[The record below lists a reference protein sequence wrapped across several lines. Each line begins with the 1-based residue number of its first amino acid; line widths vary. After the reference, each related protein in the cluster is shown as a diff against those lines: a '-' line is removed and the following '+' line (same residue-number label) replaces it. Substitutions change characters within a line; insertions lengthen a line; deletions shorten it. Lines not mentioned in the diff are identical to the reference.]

1 MKYEM
6 MVSDFDGTLGRL
18 SEINAET
25 VEAIKEYEKKGIKRP
40 ERDELTPAIIRE
52 YLKAL
57 ILNCM
62 QMYMDT
68 QNMDYAC
75 TLKILLRL
83 FYVSEFDGKAKR
95 SQSAEAEL
103 IMDVV
108 MPELYEERPPAEIA
122 EMAVRLLPEIRR
134 ERHRELRQQRAEEER
149 RRGRERYWKRKNKR

>member
-1 MKYEM
+1 MYNTERE
-6 MVSDFDGTLGRL
+6 L
-18 SEINAET
+18 A
-25 VEAIKEYEKKGIKRP
+25 EAIQKEYEKKGIKKP
-40 ERDELTPAIIRE
+40 ERDELTPAIVRE

-83 FYVSEFDGKAKR
+83 FYVSEFDGKARR

-108 MPELYEERPPAEIA
+108 MQELYEESPPAEIA

-149 RRGRERYWKRKNKR
+149 RRGRERYWKKKNKR

>member
-1 MKYEM
+1 MYNTE
-6 MVSDFDGTLGRL
+6 REL
-18 SEINAET
+18 SE
-25 VEAIKEYEKKGIKRP
+25 AIQKEYVKRGIKAP
-40 ERDELTPAIIRE
+40 ERDELTPVIIRE

-75 TLKILLRL
+75 TLKILLKL
-83 FYVSEFDGKAKR
+83 FYVSGFDGKAKR

-103 IMDVV
+103 IMDVI
-108 MPELYEERPPAEIA
+108 MPELYEEKPPAEIA

-149 RRGRERYWKRKNKR
+149 RRGRERYWKKKNRR

>member
-1 MKYEM
+1 MYNTERE
-6 MVSDFDGTLGRL
+6 L
-18 SEINAET
+18 A
-25 VEAIKEYEKKGIKRP
+25 EAIQKEYEKKGIKKP

-103 IMDVV
+103 IMDVI
-108 MPELYEERPPAEIA
+108 MPELYEEKPPAEIA

-149 RRGRERYWKRKNKR
+149 RRGRERYWKKKNAKESE

>member
-1 MKYEM
+1 MYNTERE
-6 MVSDFDGTLGRL
+6 L
-18 SEINAET
+18 A
-25 VEAIKEYEKKGIKRP
+25 EAIQKEYEKKGIKKP

-68 QNMDYAC
+68 RNADYAC

-83 FYVSEFDGKAKR
+83 FYVSEFDGKARR

-122 EMAVRLLPEIRR
+122 EMAVGLLPEIRR
-134 ERHRELRQQRAEEER
+134 ERHRELRKQRAEEER
-149 RRGRERYWKRKNKR
+149 RRGRERYWRRKNKR

>member
-1 MKYEM
+1 MYNTEREL
-6 MVSDFDGTLGRL
+6 T
-18 SEINAET
+18 
-25 VEAIKEYEKKGIKRP
+25 EAIQKEYVKRGIKAP
-40 ERDELTPAIIRE
+40 ERDELTPVIVRE

-95 SQSAEAEL
+95 SQSMEAEL

-108 MPELYEERPPAEIA
+108 MPELYEERPPAELA

-134 ERHRELRQQRAEEER
+134 QRHRELRQQRAEEER
-149 RRGRERYWKRKNKR
+149 RRGRERYWKKKNKR

>member
-1 MKYEM
+1 MYNTEREL
-6 MVSDFDGTLGRL
+6 T
-18 SEINAET
+18 
-25 VEAIKEYEKKGIKRP
+25 EAIQKEYVKRGIKAP
-40 ERDELTPAIIRE
+40 ERDELTPVIIRE

-68 QNMDYAC
+68 QNMDYAY

-83 FYVSEFDGKAKR
+83 FYVSEFDGKARR
-95 SQSAEAEL
+95 SQSTEAEL

-134 ERHRELRQQRAEEER
+134 ERHRELRQQRADEER
-149 RRGRERYWKRKNKR
+149 RRGRERYWRRKNKR

>member
-1 MKYEM
+1 MYSTERE
-6 MVSDFDGTLGRL
+6 L
-18 SEINAET
+18 A
-25 VEAIKEYEKKGIKRP
+25 EAIQKEYVKRGIKAP
-40 ERDELTPAIIRE
+40 ERDELTPVIVRE

-68 QNMDYAC
+68 RNIDYAC

-95 SQSAEAEL
+95 SQSMEAEL
-103 IMDVV
+103 IMDVI
-108 MPELYEERPPAEIA
+108 MPELYEERSPAEIA

>member
-1 MKYEM
+1 MYNTERE
-6 MVSDFDGTLGRL
+6 L
-18 SEINAET
+18 A
-25 VEAIKEYEKKGIKRP
+25 EAIQKEYEKKGIKAP
-40 ERDELTPAIIRE
+40 ERDELTPTIIRE

-68 QNMDYAC
+68 QNMDYAY

-83 FYVSEFDGKAKR
+83 FYVSEFDGKARR
-95 SQSAEAEL
+95 SQSIEAEL
-103 IMDVV
+103 IMDVI

-149 RRGRERYWKRKNKR
+149 RRGRERYWRKKNKR

>member
-1 MKYEM
+1 MYNTERELA
-6 MVSDFDGTLGRL
+6 D
-18 SEINAET
+18 
-25 VEAIKEYEKKGIKRP
+25 AIQKEYVKRGIKAP

-83 FYVSEFDGKAKR
+83 FYVSGFDGKAKR
-95 SQSAEAEL
+95 SQS
-103 IMDVV
+103 I
-108 MPELYEERPPAEIA
+108 
-122 EMAVRLLPEIRR
+122 
-134 ERHRELRQQRAEEER
+134 
-149 RRGRERYWKRKNKR
+149 

>member
-1 MKYEM
+1 MLFRKKIDRACSYCRHG
-6 MVSDFDGTLGRL
+6 VPLCDGQVLC
-18 SEINAET
+18 
-25 VEAIKEYEKKGIKRP
+25 VKKGIKKP

-68 QNMDYAC
+68 QNIDYAC
-75 TLKILLRL
+75 TLKTLLKL
-83 FYVSEFDGKAKR
+83 FYVSEFDGNAKR

-103 IMDVV
+103 IMDIV

-122 EMAVRLLPEIRR
+122 EMAVRLLPEIRP
-134 ERHRELRQQRAEEER
+134 
-149 RRGRERYWKRKNKR
+149 

>member
-1 MKYEM
+1 MYNTERE
-6 MVSDFDGTLGRL
+6 L
-18 SEINAET
+18 A
-25 VEAIKEYEKKGIKRP
+25 EAIQKEYVKRGIKAP
-40 ERDELTPAIIRE
+40 ERDELTPTIIRE

-57 ILNCM
+57 VLNCM

-68 QNMDYAC
+68 QNMDYAY

-95 SQSAEAEL
+95 SQSTEAEL
-103 IMDVV
+103 IMDVI

-122 EMAVRLLPEIRR
+122 EMAVGLLPEIRR

>member
-1 MKYEM
+1 MYNTERE
-6 MVSDFDGTLGRL
+6 L
-18 SEINAET
+18 A
-25 VEAIKEYEKKGIKRP
+25 EAIQKEYEKKGIKKP

-52 YLKAL
+52 YLKTL

-122 EMAVRLLPEIRR
+122 EMAVGLLPEIRR
-134 ERHRELRQQRAEEER
+134 ERHRELRQQRAEEEH
-149 RRGRERYWKRKNKR
+149 RRGRERYWRRKNKR

>member
-1 MKYEM
+1 MYNTERE
-6 MVSDFDGTLGRL
+6 L
-18 SEINAET
+18 A
-25 VEAIKEYEKKGIKRP
+25 EAIQKEYVKRGIKRP
-40 ERDELTPAIIRE
+40 ERDELTPAIIRA

-68 QNMDYAC
+68 QNIDYAC

-83 FYVSEFDGKAKR
+83 FYVSGFDGKTKR
-95 SQSAEAEL
+95 SQSVESEL
-103 IMDVV
+103 IMDVI

-122 EMAVRLLPEIRR
+122 EMAVGLLPEIRR

>member
-1 MKYEM
+1 MYNTEREL
-6 MVSDFDGTLGRL
+6 T
-18 SEINAET
+18 
-25 VEAIKEYEKKGIKRP
+25 EAIQKEYEKKGIKKP
-40 ERDELTPAIIRE
+40 ERDELTPTIIRE

-75 TLKILLRL
+75 TLKILLKL

-95 SQSAEAEL
+95 SQSSEAEL
-103 IMDVV
+103 IMDVII
-108 MPELYEERPPAEIA
+108 PELYEERPPAEIA
-122 EMAVRLLPEIRR
+122 EMAVGLLPEIRR

-149 RRGRERYWKRKNKR
+149 RRGRERYWKKKNKR

>member
-1 MKYEM
+1 MYNTERE
-6 MVSDFDGTLGRL
+6 L
-18 SEINAET
+18 A
-25 VEAIKEYEKKGIKRP
+25 EAIQKEYEKKGIKRP

-68 QNMDYAC
+68 QNMDYAY

-95 SQSAEAEL
+95 SQSMEAEL

-122 EMAVRLLPEIRR
+122 EMAVGLLPEIRE
-134 ERHRELRQQRAEEER
+134 ERRRELRQQRAEEER
-149 RRGRERYWKRKNKR
+149 RRGRERYWKKKNKR

>member
-1 MKYEM
+1 MYSTERE
-6 MVSDFDGTLGRL
+6 L
-18 SEINAET
+18 A
-25 VEAIKEYEKKGIKRP
+25 EAIQKEYVKKGINRP
-40 ERDELTPAIIRE
+40 ERDELTPTIIRE

-68 QNMDYAC
+68 QNMDYAY

-83 FYVSEFDGKAKR
+83 FYVSEFDGKVKR
-95 SQSAEAEL
+95 SQSTEAEL
-103 IMDVV
+103 IMDIV

-122 EMAVRLLPEIRR
+122 EMAVRLLPEIRQQ
-134 ERHRELRQQRAEEER
+134 RHRELRQQRAEEER

>member
-1 MKYEM
+1 MYNTERE
-6 MVSDFDGTLGRL
+6 L
-18 SEINAET
+18 A
-25 VEAIKEYEKKGIKRP
+25 EAIQKEYEKKGIKKP
-40 ERDELTPAIIRE
+40 ERDELTPVIIRE

-68 QNMDYAC
+68 RNADYAC

-95 SQSAEAEL
+95 SQSMEAEL

-149 RRGRERYWKRKNKR
+149 RRGRERYWKRKKAKESE

>member
-1 MKYEM
+1 MYNTERE
-6 MVSDFDGTLGRL
+6 L
-18 SEINAET
+18 A
-25 VEAIKEYEKKGIKRP
+25 EAIQKEYEKQGIKKP
-40 ERDELTPAIIRE
+40 ERDELTPTIIRE

-68 QNMDYAC
+68 QNMDYAY

-95 SQSAEAEL
+95 SQSMEAEL
-103 IMDVV
+103 IMDIV

-149 RRGRERYWKRKNKR
+149 RRGRERYWKKKNKR

>member
-1 MKYEM
+1 MYNTERELAKA
-6 MVSDFDGTLGRL
+6 VQ
-18 SEINAET
+18 
-25 VEAIKEYEKKGIKRP
+25 KEYEKKDIKKP
-40 ERDELTPAIIRE
+40 ERDELTPTIIRE

-68 QNMDYAC
+68 QNIDYAC

-95 SQSAEAEL
+95 SQSTEAEL
-103 IMDVV
+103 IMDIV

-122 EMAVRLLPEIRR
+122 EMAVRLLPEIRQQ
-134 ERHRELRQQRAEEER
+134 RHRELRQQRAPEEER
-149 RRGRERYWKRKNKR
+149 RRGRERYWKKKNKR